1 MNTTIAAISTA
12 VSASGIGIIRISGPE
27 AMDVISRI
35 YRSKGGKKKIKE
47 VTTKYTWKFWGLVIG
62 EITFIVI
69 FILLFGLS
77 IKALVQDIQINTY
90 KYKSEGTVT
99 VAEFY
104 GKTWVSNGSD
114 SGSSSKFSYMHYV
127 IHFDKKVG
135 GYDQYEYSASNV
147 IATER
152 YLGDRYVVLF
162 NNNVDN
168 AKIIQKEDIF
178 IDNVILVIFITLMI
192 ILFLLR
198 KKIYLGFISLNKKQ
212 DKFIYN

>member
-1 MNTTIAAISTA
+1 M
-12 VSASGIGIIRISGPE
+12 
-27 AMDVISRI
+27 
-35 YRSKGGKKKIKE
+35 KKKTKE
-47 VTTKYTWKFWGLVIG
+47 VTTKYTWKFWYLVIS
-62 EITFIVI
+62 EITLIVI

-127 IHFDKKVG
+127 IHFDKEVG
-135 GYDQYEYSASNV
+135 GYDQYEYSASNM
-147 IATER
+147 IAILFWSKWLLFFLWIEF
-152 YLGDRYVVLF
+152 LFF

>member
-1 MNTTIAAISTA
+1 M
-12 VSASGIGIIRISGPE
+12 
-27 AMDVISRI
+27 
-35 YRSKGGKKKIKE
+35 KKKTTE
-47 VTTKYTWKFWGLVIG
+47 VTTKYTWKFWYLVIS
-62 EITFIVI
+62 EITLIVI

-104 GKTWVSNGSD
+104 
-114 SGSSSKFSYMHYV
+114 
-127 IHFDKKVG
+127 DKEVG
-135 GYDQYEYSASNV
+135 GYDQYEYSASNM

-168 AKIIQKEDIF
+168 AIIIQKEGIF

-212 DKFIYN
+212 DKFICN

>member
-1 MNTTIAAISTA
+1 M
-12 VSASGIGIIRISGPE
+12 
-27 AMDVISRI
+27 
-35 YRSKGGKKKIKE
+35 KKKIKE

-99 VAEFY
+99 IAEFY

-162 NNNVDN
+162 NNNVDD

>member
-1 MNTTIAAISTA
+1 M
-12 VSASGIGIIRISGPE
+12 
-27 AMDVISRI
+27 
-35 YRSKGGKKKIKE
+35 KKKTTE
-47 VTTKYTWKFWGLVIG
+47 VTTKYTWKFWYLVIS
-62 EITFIVI
+62 EITLIVI

-104 GKTWVSNGSD
+104 GKTWVSNGS
-114 SGSSSKFSYMHYV
+114 SSKFSYMHYV
-127 IHFDKKVG
+127 IHFDKEVG
-135 GYDQYEYSASNV
+135 GYDQYEYSASNM

-168 AKIIQKEDIF
+168 AIIIQKEDIF

-212 DKFIYN
+212 DKFICN

>member
-1 MNTTIAAISTA
+1 M
-12 VSASGIGIIRISGPE
+12 
-27 AMDVISRI
+27 
-35 YRSKGGKKKIKE
+35 KKKTKE
-47 VTTKYTWKFWGLVIG
+47 VTTKYTWKFWYLVIS
-62 EITFIVI
+62 EITLIVI

-127 IHFDKKVG
+127 IHFDKEVG
-135 GYDQYEYSASNV
+135 GYDQYEYSVSNM

>member
-1 MNTTIAAISTA
+1 MIL
-12 VSASGIGIIRISGPE
+12 
-27 AMDVISRI
+27 
-35 YRSKGGKKKIKE
+35 KKKTTE
-47 VTTKYTWKFWGLVIG
+47 VTTKYTWKFWYLVIS
-62 EITFIVI
+62 EITLIVI

-127 IHFDKKVG
+127 IHFDKEVG
-135 GYDQYEYSASNV
+135 GYDQYEYSASNM

-168 AKIIQKEDIF
+168 AIIIQKEDIF

-212 DKFIYN
+212 DKFICNQIQFKEKDFMN

>member
-1 MNTTIAAISTA
+1 M
-12 VSASGIGIIRISGPE
+12 
-27 AMDVISRI
+27 
-35 YRSKGGKKKIKE
+35 KKKTKE
-47 VTTKYTWKFWGLVIG
+47 VTTKYTWKFWYLVIS
-62 EITFIVI
+62 EITLIVI

-114 SGSSSKFSYMHYV
+114 SGSPSK
-127 IHFDKKVG
+127 
-135 GYDQYEYSASNV
+135 YEYSASNMV
-147 IATER
+147 ATER

>member
-1 MNTTIAAISTA
+1 M
-12 VSASGIGIIRISGPE
+12 
-27 AMDVISRI
+27 
-35 YRSKGGKKKIKE
+35 
-47 VTTKYTWKFWGLVIG
+47 
-62 EITFIVI
+62 
-69 FILLFGLS
+69 
-77 IKALVQDIQINTY
+77 
-90 KYKSEGTVT
+90 
-99 VAEFY
+99 
-104 GKTWVSNGSD
+104 
-114 SGSSSKFSYMHYV
+114 
-127 IHFDKKVG
+127 
-135 GYDQYEYSASNV
+135 

-198 KKIYLGFISLNKKQ
+198 KKICLGFISLNKKQ

>member
-1 MNTTIAAISTA
+1 M
-12 VSASGIGIIRISGPE
+12 G
-27 AMDVISRI
+27 
-35 YRSKGGKKKIKE
+35 
-47 VTTKYTWKFWGLVIG
+47 
-62 EITFIVI
+62 
-69 FILLFGLS
+69 
-77 IKALVQDIQINTY
+77 
-90 KYKSEGTVT
+90 
-99 VAEFY
+99 FY
-104 GKTWVSNGSD
+104 GSD

-127 IHFDKKVG
+127 IHFDKEVG
-135 GYDQYEYSASNV
+135 GYDQYEYSASNM

-168 AKIIQKEDIF
+168 AIIIQKEGIF

-212 DKFIYN
+212 DKFICN

>member
-1 MNTTIAAISTA
+1 M
-12 VSASGIGIIRISGPE
+12 
-27 AMDVISRI
+27 
-35 YRSKGGKKKIKE
+35 KKKTTE
-47 VTTKYTWKFWGLVIG
+47 VTTKYTWKFWYLVIS
-62 EITFIVI
+62 EITLIVI

-90 KYKSEGTVT
+90 KYKAKGTVT

-127 IHFDKKVG
+127 IHFDKEVG
-135 GYDQYEYSASNV
+135 GYDQYEYSASNM

-168 AKIIQKEDIF
+168 AIIIQKEGIF
-178 IDNVILVIFITLMI
+178 IDNVILVIFIVLVVLI
-192 ILFLLR
+192 FLLR
-198 KKIYLGFISLNKKQ
+198 KKIYLWLTKLEKKMNSFI
-212 DKFIYN
+212 IYQ

>member
-1 MNTTIAAISTA
+1 MQKKTN
-12 VSASGIGIIRISGPE
+12 E
-27 AMDVISRI
+27 VI
-35 YRSKGGKKKIKE
+35 
-47 VTTKYTWKFWGLVIG
+47 TKYTWKFWCLVIS
-62 EITFIVI
+62 EITLIVI

-90 KYKSEGTVT
+90 KYKAKGTVT

-127 IHFDKKVG
+127 IHFDKEVG
-135 GYDQYEYSASNV
+135 GYDQYEYSASNM

-162 NNNVDN
+162 NNNIDN

-178 IDNVILVIFITLMI
+178 IDNVILVIFIVLVVLI
-192 ILFLLR
+192 FLLR
-198 KKIYLGFISLNKKQ
+198 KKIYLWLTKLEKKNEFAYYLSIASPYICLINIFNKQ
-212 DKFIYN
+212 RLALH